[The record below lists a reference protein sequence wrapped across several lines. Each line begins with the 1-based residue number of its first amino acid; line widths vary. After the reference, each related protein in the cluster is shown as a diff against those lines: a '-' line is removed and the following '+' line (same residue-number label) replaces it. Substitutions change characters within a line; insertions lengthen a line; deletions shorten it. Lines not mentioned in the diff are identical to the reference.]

1 MIWFLNRKQ
10 LLVDTSA
17 QELMRARQILD
28 AGGIA
33 YEVKTTTSDNVLSR
47 NFNAKAAS
55 HLYRAYSDM
64 ERQSYVYYLY
74 VRRRDFKTAQV
85 LLSHK

>member
-17 QELMRARQILD
+17 QELMRVRQILD

-33 YEVKTTTSDNVLSR
+33 YEVKTTASDNVLSR

-74 VRRRDFKTAQV
+74 VRRRDFKTAQI